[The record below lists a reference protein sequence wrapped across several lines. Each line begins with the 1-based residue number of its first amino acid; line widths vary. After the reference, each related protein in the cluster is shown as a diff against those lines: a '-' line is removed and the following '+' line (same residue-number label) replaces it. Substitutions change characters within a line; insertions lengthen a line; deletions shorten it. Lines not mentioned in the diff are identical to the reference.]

1 MSDDALARR
10 PGGGGSRRDAPH
22 RSIADDFDDST
33 TDEDEERVERAGP
46 RGWADEGEGEGEPAR
61 RRAGGAAG
69 AAASDDDDDD
79 DAPAPPPKPR
89 TAQWTVHDESD
100 DPARRAS
107 GAGGIAAD
115 FDEPSPTK
123 PRWSEDARGGGDDA
137 NASASANANARARRA
152 AAATTYDDDDD
163 DEVSSSEDEGRDGRL
178 SYAPRYNPN
187 RARGR
192 VQTKEEL
199 DAAAPKRAHDLG
211 RRGVDGGVT
220 FEDDGVDLSVL
231 TSRLLTREE
240 CEEVRRVESVSSPSA
255 PRARLDLSILHV
267 IEHSRFLTN
276 RIPPRRRI
284 STRCGPRTRSGR
296 SSCRCFRRVLYTGP
310 HTTPSA
316 W

>member
-1 MSDDALARR
+1 MTTARASTRRARATRAVARATNARGTGVGTARR
-10 PGGGGSRRDAPH
+10 GRPRKEIARGDADGVRELLATIEVRFPVVVASGGEGATPGGGGTRA
-22 RSIADDFDDST
+22 T
-33 TDEDEERVERAGP
+33 TR
-46 RGWADEGEGEGEPAR
+46 
-61 RRAGGAAG
+61 
-69 AAASDDDDDD
+69 
-79 DAPAPPPKPR
+79 
-89 TAQWTVHDESD
+89 
-100 DPARRAS
+100 
-107 GAGGIAAD
+107 
-115 FDEPSPTK
+115 
-123 PRWSEDARGGGDDA
+123 GDDA